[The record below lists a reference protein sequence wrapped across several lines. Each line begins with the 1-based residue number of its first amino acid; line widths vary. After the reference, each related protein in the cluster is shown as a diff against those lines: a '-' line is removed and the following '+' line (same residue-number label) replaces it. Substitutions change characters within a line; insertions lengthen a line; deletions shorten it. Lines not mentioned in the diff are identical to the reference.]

1 MAETYFKNE
10 VEKFQ
15 YFQLPKWLFKE
26 PYKKL
31 SNNAK
36 IMYALLYNRLDLSLE
51 SKWHDRNGQVF
62 MYFTTAEFCEELG
75 CSEKTVTKIK
85 KELVTSGL
93 LREERQGLTKPNRL
107 YILGPKIVKREPPE
121 PEKIPSRTVE
131 NTALDTQEVQT
142 IKTDIRKTDI
152 DNNKLLICKE
162 VISYLNLKAKKNFKV
177 DTASHQKF
185 IKARLKEGY
194 VIEDFKKVVD
204 IMVAKWKGTD
214 YEQYLQPQTL
224 FGNKM
229 DNYLNQPMPRKV
241 HSFQSAVDE
250 RLGF

>member
-121 PEKIPSRTVE
+121 PEKIPSRTVK

-152 DNNKLLICKE
+152 DNNKLSICKE

-194 VIEDFKKVVD
+194 VLEDFKKVVD
-204 IMVAKWKGTD
+204 IMVAKWKATE